1 MFTYP
6 QKNISIY
13 CINIYIFSPLNPNI
27 SLFYDIFHSYPQKAI
42 FIILSYTQSTNKAP
56 FNQVNQTEVLRKKL
70 LKETNMTIEKYG
82 VTLKRLTVDKI
93 ELVRNWRND
102 PKISQYME
110 FRDYITPEMQAK
122 WFAKINN
129 DQNYYF
135 IIEYKGKE
143 IGLTNVKDIDYGAK
157 TGEGGIFIY
166 DDSFLNSD
174 IPFRVIFALND
185 FCFDEL
191 HLEKMIAHIMSDNK
205 RAIDFNRVLGYKKDE
220 SSPESGKMVYIL
232 TKEDYLKQRNR
243 FAKLLK

>member
-1 MFTYP
+1 
-6 QKNISIY
+6 
-13 CINIYIFSPLNPNI
+13 
-27 SLFYDIFHSYPQKAI
+27 
-42 FIILSYTQSTNKAP
+42 
-56 FNQVNQTEVLRKKL
+56 
-70 LKETNMTIEKYG
+70 MTFEKYG

-110 FRDYITPEMQAK
+110 FRDYITPEMQVK
-122 WFAKINN
+122 WFAKIDNEN
-129 DQNYYF
+129 NYYF
-135 IIEYKGKE
+135 IIDYKGSE
-143 IGLTNVKDIDYGAK
+143 IGLTNVKDVDYAKK

-174 IPFRVIFALND
+174 VPFRVIFALND

-205 RAIDFNRVLGYKKDE
+205 HAIDFNRVLGYKKDS
-220 SSPESGKMVYIL
+220 SSPESVKMTYIL